1 VLGEFLHPSEGGL
14 TDFFLARNVLI
25 FTLIHDKCDEETIE
39 HLWKIWFDV
48 FIEKGSFD
56 IVVDHCTKLV
66 NLSSD
71 LDRWN
76 SSPYSALIKFCTLD
90 TLSQLRRCWEFYTLK
105 GQDAVKLKPT
115 VLRDMKQMNAT
126 KIGKGIVLTSA
137 RSAGVM
143 VMDMVELSHV
153 HFKSYWETGV
163 TGDDP
168 AEARRSTHVNPSL
181 LHSCSGDT
189 FNLHY
194 GTDPMACFHLAPAF
208 LPIQGGGN
216 MPAQGVS
223 GLIPVAKAQFSQ
235 WCRSFHS
242 RTNSGFSKTQLRFF
256 VGDGLA
262 LCKALRYTAG
272 TGETRTPEYADAWRA
287 TTIAFTNDYREDSA
301 DRAPL
306 SFNVIDT
313 SNLSDHLGPLNILI
327 VAAPILK
334 RDPTSALFTHSL
346 VSTKGDGGNK
356 VEHVSALQKIGVDLP
371 ILSLIFGI
379 VPERVSSE
387 FTSQSIAQE
396 IIMSGINDSYQLFE
410 FNIWRVSTGQGLG
423 RIYTFSSDPMDLGE
437 AIFASYLK
445 LYSDEGFAGI
455 YKGSKPVLKHYTR
468 DTFASFLSFVKDA
481 FTGDWDAVTERL
493 ITRVQADTTLFVGN
507 NGYQD
512 LCRALHMEGVMSI
525 MPSPQRFPPA
535 SHEYIYH
542 GWNDIPR
549 AVCVAM
555 TVPRSKIQPLIE
567 DGHNLAIVHC
577 QLTGPGGNSMFWNVQ
592 TFFGRLEEVSP
603 GPDRKLIIH
612 EDKEGWAG
620 TSDLIVHFVAPAW
633 NFVQWGASKF
643 KLALHM
649 WGPLAVKVFRPK
661 LGVEM
666 CIFRTTLADSQ
677 RTYIAKDRPRL
688 ASENASNPPSLVF
701 VPQVP
706 AFLGVLESQV
716 VTLKFKGTEPV
727 TFVARCAVTEEKAKT
742 TLADKATQVEA
753 KPATISSVRVSFR
766 GFESTVSFP
775 YPVDTKSL
783 VTRIARKSSYIEVR
797 PYAIQ
802 ILR

>member
-1 VLGEFLHPSEGGL
+1 MVSFASPSKCHF

-25 FTLIHDKCDEETIE
+25 FTLIHDKCDEKTIE
-39 HLWKIWFDV
+39 HVWKIWFDV
-48 FIEKGSFD
+48 FIERGTFD
-56 IVVDHCTKLV
+56 IVVDHSAKLV
-66 NLSSD
+66 NLSTG
-71 LDRWN
+71 LDHWN
-76 SSPYSALIKFCTLD
+76 SSPYGALIKFCTLD
-90 TLSQLRRCWEFYTLK
+90 TLSQLRRYWELYTFK
-105 GQDAVKLKPT
+105 GQDAAKLKPT

-126 KIGKGIVLTSA
+126 KIGKGLVLTSA

-143 VMDMVELSHV
+143 VVDMVPLSHV

-163 TGDDP
+163 TGGDP
-168 AEARRSTHVNPSL
+168 AEARRSTHVNPAL
-181 LHSCSGDT
+181 LHSSSGDA

-216 MPAQGVS
+216 VPAKGVAALMPV
-223 GLIPVAKAQFSQ
+223 VKAQFSQ
-235 WCRSFHS
+235 WCRSFHT
-242 RTNSGFSKTQLRFF
+242 RTNSGFSKTHLRFF

-272 TGETRTPEYADAWRA
+272 TGETQTPEYTDAWRA
-287 TTIAFTNDYREDSA
+287 PIIAFMDDYREGSA
-301 DRAPL
+301 NRAPL

-327 VAAPILK
+327 ATAPLLK

-346 VSTKGDGGNK
+346 VSSKGDDGNNLD
-356 VEHVSALQKIGVDLP
+356 HVSALQKIGVDLP
-371 ILSLIFGI
+371 ILSLVFGI
-379 VPERVSSE
+379 VPERASSE

-396 IIMSGINDSYQLFE
+396 MVMSGINDSYQLFE
-410 FNIWRVSTGQGLG
+410 FNIWRVSARQGPG
-423 RIYTFSSDPMDLGE
+423 KAYTFSSNPTELGDV
-437 AIFASYLK
+437 IFASYLK

-481 FTGDWDAVTERL
+481 FTGDWEAVTERL
-493 ITRVQADTTLFVGN
+493 ITRTEADTTLFVGN

-512 LCRALHMEGVMSI
+512 LCRALHMEGIMDI
-525 MPSPQRFPPA
+525 MPSPRRFPPA

-549 AVCVAM
+549 AVCVVM
-555 TVPRSKIQPLIE
+555 TVPRSKVQPLAE

-592 TFFGRLEEVSP
+592 TSFGHLEEVNP

-612 EDKEGWAG
+612 EDKDGWAG

-649 WGPLAVKVFRPK
+649 WGTHAVKVFKPK
-661 LGVEM
+661 LGVEL
-666 CIFRTTLADSQ
+666 CIFRTTLANSN
-677 RTYIAKDRPRL
+677 RTFIVKDRPRL
-688 ASENASNPPSLVF
+688 ASESASNPPSLVF
-701 VPQVP
+701 VPKVP
-706 AFLGVLESQV
+706 AFTGVLDRQAI
-716 VTLKFKGTEPV
+716 TLKFKGTEPV
-727 TFVARCAVTEEKAKT
+727 AFVARCPVTEEKAKA
-742 TLADKATQVEA
+742 TLADKATQVES
-753 KPATISSVRVSFR
+753 KPATISSVRVSFK
-766 GFESTVSFP
+766 GFESTASFP
-775 YPVDTKSL
+775 YPVDSKSL

-797 PYAIQ
+797 T
-802 ILR
+802 LLH